1 MKSIIMNSLNDY
13 QSLFKYEDEVFDEFM
28 DINNNIGN
36 KFSSVHSSD
45 ILPRFIVNLNC
56 QNKSIEFSPKMKE
69 LKDILLYGIEFS
81 TKTIEYLPEIE
92 SVIKTSEFEKSIKAS
107 EIVLPT
113 NYKEISVE
121 LYETFINES
130 QTLLSKNIDKC
141 ISLVEK
147 YLENYKNYQ
156 FLVKSDVME
165 ICQEYF
171 NQEHTFEEYLSVII

>member
-1 MKSIIMNSLNDY
+1 MKSLNDY

-28 DINNNIGN
+28 DINNNIES
-36 KFSSVHSSD
+36 KFSSIHSSD

-56 QNKSIEFSPKMKE
+56 KNKSIEFYPKMKE
-69 LKDILLYGIEFS
+69 LKEIILYGIEFS
-81 TKTIEYLPEIE
+81 TRTIEYLPEIE
-92 SVIKTSEFEKSIKAS
+92 SVIKTSEFENCVKTS
-107 EIVLPT
+107 ELILPS

-121 LYETFINES
+121 LYETFIHES

-147 YLENYKNYQ
+147 YLENYKDYQ
-156 FLVKSDVME
+156 FLVKSEVME

-171 NQEHTFEEYLSVII
+171 NQDHTFEEYLAVIN